1 MELPNCPIET
11 TLSIIKGKWKVLI
24 LQHLMSGPMR
34 FEILKKTI
42 GQVSQKVLTEQLR
55 DLEEKG
61 LIIRTVYAEIP
72 PRVEYSLSDIGY
84 SLKPLLDSMIT
95 WGNYYKTTKDL

>member
-1 MELPNCPIET
+1 
-11 TLSIIKGKWKVLI
+11 
-24 LQHLMSGPMR
+24 MR